1 MTVKKSEKE
10 IAQEKDENVAYWCSF
25 YRENPHRFCKD
36 YLNVNLKLFQKIL
49 IYAMMKYD
57 YLMFIASRGL
67 GKTFLTALFCVVRCI
82 LFPGTKIC
90 VAAGTRVQGN
100 EVITKIIEELCMTN
114 GYGSINLNK
123 EIKYKCVNS
132 TSGVIL
138 FYNGSWI
145 KVVTPRDTARGNR
158 ANLIICD
165 EFRLIKEEVIRT
177 VLKRFLASPRQPEF
191 LKKDPKKYAHL
202 KERNK
207 EIYMSSAWYCTHWS
221 YKKAK
226 TYTKNFFNDAKKYF
240 ICALP
245 YQIAILENLL
255 MREQVEEEMAE
266 DDFDE
271 VTFSMEMGAKFY
283 GDTSGSFY
291 NFEQIENSRKLK
303 NAVYPI
309 VNSSNK
315 VKDLPELLPDEQRIL
330 SVDIAL
336 MSSKKNKNDASSI
349 MINQAL
355 PTGNNTLTG
364 NIIYLEN
371 FEGFT
376 TDDLALIIRRYFHI
390 YNCNNLV
397 IDTNGSGLGVYDE
410 LIKDMLDPD
419 TGEVY
424 PALSCCN
431 DKVMAERCKVDNA
444 PKVIWSIKANKQFNN
459 DICILLRNGFQKGKI
474 NLLIQDYE
482 ADEILTKKVKN
493 YKNLDVTEQMNLKMP
508 YIQTKLLVYELVNLK
523 YETDGSTVKVY
534 ETSGNRKDRYSS
546 LAYNY
551 WVQCQLEQKLSDDTR
566 KGFSMNEY
574 ATLLNKC
581 NRKPISY

>member
-1 MTVKKSEKE
+1 MTQKKSEKE
-10 IAQEKDENVAYWCSF
+10 ITKEKDKNIAYWCSF
-25 YRENPHRFCKD
+25 WRENPHRFCKD
-36 YLNVNLKLFQKIL
+36 YLNITLKLFQKIL

-57 YLMFIASRGL
+57 YIMFIAARGL

-90 VAAGTRVQGN
+90 IAAGTRVQGN
-100 EVITKIIEELCMTN
+100 EVINKIIEEFCMSN
-114 GYGSINLNK
+114 GWGSNNLNR

-165 EFRLIKEEVIRT
+165 EFRLIKEDVITT

-191 LKKDPKKYAHL
+191 LKNNPKKYAHL
-202 KERNK
+202 RERNK

-245 YQIAILENLL
+245 YQIAILEGLL
-255 MREQVEEEMAE
+255 MQEQVEDEMAE
-266 DDFDE
+266 EDFDE
-271 VTFSMEMGAKFY
+271 VSFSMEMCAMFY
-283 GDTSGSFY
+283 GDISGSFF

-303 NAVYPI
+303 NAVYP
-309 VNSSNK
+309 NNELNMK
-315 VKDLPELLPDEQRIL
+315 PPDLLPDERRIL

-336 MSSKKNKNDASSI
+336 MASTKKVKNDASSI
-349 MINQAL
+349 MINSAI
-355 PTGNNTLTG
+355 PNGNNTYTG
-364 NIIYLEN
+364 NFIYMKN
-371 FEGFT
+371 YEGLT
-376 TDDLALIIRRYFHI
+376 TDELALKVRRYFSI
-390 YNCNNLV
+390 YKCTDLV
-397 IDTNGSGLGVYDE
+397 IDCMGIGLSVFDA
-410 LIKDMLDPD
+410 LIKDMFDPD

-424 PALSCCN
+424 PALSCIN
-431 DKVMAERCKVDNA
+431 DKVMADRCKDDNA
-444 PKVIWSIKANKQFNN
+444 PKVIWSIKASQQFNN
-459 DICILLRNGFQKGKI
+459 DICLLLRSGFQKGKI
-474 NLLIQDYE
+474 NLLISDFE
-482 ADEILTKKVKN
+482 AEEVLSNKIKNFKK
-493 YKNLDVTEQMNLKMP
+493 LDLPEQVDLKMP
-508 YIQTKLLVYELVNLK
+508 YIQTTLLVYELVNLK
-523 YETDGSTVKVY
+523 YETIGSTVKVY

-551 WVQCQLEQKLSDDTR
+551 YVQCQLEQKLNDGGK
-566 KGFSMNEY
+566 KGFSMQEY
-574 ATLLNKC
+574 ASMLGKLSK
-581 NRKPISY
+581 KPTMY